1 MENNSM
7 EYNRLQK
14 NQYVVD
20 PNFKYENQNNNGRIQ
35 IDRSQNGTP
44 FFIQDLIPKNEKTN
58 YFNATQHMMNPT
70 LLSDAYFSKENIE
83 IIQNAIRSE
92 IYKKTDQKYI
102 IDKQDYDQIKIIMRS
117 IYLQYSL
124 HKSTNIKEQ
133 IQQLNNL
140 VLEYCIPKVY
150 GELISYLKYKED
162 ISTLPVPQNNPIYL
176 APDKTIEL
184 KHFF

>member
-7 EYNRLQK
+7 IYNNSQT

-20 PNFKYENQNNNGRIQ
+20 PSFKYEDQKNNGRIQ
-35 IDRSQNGTP
+35 HDRSQNGTP

-70 LLSDAYFSKENIE
+70 LLSNTYFSKENIE

-92 IYKKTDQKYI
+92 IYKKTQQKHI

-117 IYLQYSL
+117 VFLQYSL
-124 HKSTNIKEQ
+124 HKSTNIREQ
-133 IQQLNNL
+133 VEQLNQI
-140 VLEYCIPKVY
+140 VLNYCVPRVY
-150 GELISYLKYKED
+150 SELMSYLKYKED
-162 ISTLPVPQNNPIYL
+162 ISTLPVPQENPIFL
-176 APDKTIEL
+176 APDKTLEL